1 MAPQVLQGIY
11 SSKADLWSVGVIAY
25 MLLSASKPFYS
36 KRRRKLIDL
45 IMRCDYTFETPI
57 WKEAISADAKDF
69 IDKLLVVD
77 PKSRWDAAK
86 ALKHPWLVNRE
97 QLPDE
102 KPSEALL
109 DQVEDSLLNY
119 RQTSALKKLAL
130 NVIAHRSSTTG
141 MICYD
146 TTSAPYVHCYLIGY
160 FSAADS
166 PRISSH
172 AQRCLFSQP

>member
-36 KRRRKLIDL
+36 RRRRQMIDL
-45 IMRCDYTFETPI
+45 IMRGDYNYDDAPI
-57 WKEAISADAKDF
+57 WKELISTDAMDF

-77 PKSRWDAAK
+77 PKTRWDAAK

-102 KPSEALL
+102 KPSEAILG
-109 DQVEDSLLNY
+109 QVEGSLLNY
-119 RQTSALKKLAL
+119 RHTSAFKKLAL
-130 NVIAHRSSTTG
+130 NVIAHRSSTKGT
-141 MICYD
+141 I
-146 TTSAPYVHCYLIGY
+146 
-160 FSAADS
+160 
-166 PRISSH
+166 
-172 AQRCLFSQP
+172 